1 MFARFG
7 TIIWIPN
14 SNLLNLYKW
23 FNSFERCLMTI
34 GACTS
39 SLLLLSLAA
48 CRWHRKSHGETQSGC
63 FSDQWALVAKTSF
76 GDGYSLAT
84 QGCLPWNMVATVH
97 DIRRIGYWMARIGSM
112 VAFWWRGNWSQSP
125 GWCQM
130 YDIFGAREWSES
142 MWGYNVTETLAAG
155 FMKFETPSETTY
167 PFVGRGRTQVVKPQK
182 HIKFHFVSVLTI
194 FVSNSSPFIKFK
206 FRAIGGFRVEWL
218 ARCRN
223 SEWSQNLFQD
233 ALILA
238 ELTCVHTLQ
247 CVLKVTSIF
256 TNFINFTY
264 YKIAG

>member
-1 MFARFG
+1 MEKR
-7 TIIWIPN
+7 
-14 SNLLNLYKW
+14 NLDVFL
-23 FNSFERCLMTI
+23 
-34 GACTS
+34 TS
-39 SLLLLSLAA
+39 ELWLQKLLL
-48 CRWHRKSHGETQSGC
+48 E
-63 FSDQWALVAKTSF
+63 
-76 GDGYSLAT
+76 DGYSLAT

-206 FRAIGGFRVEWL
+206 FRAIGGFRVEWAGSMQEFRVVAEFCSRTL
-218 ARCRN
+218 WSWRN
-223 SEWSQNLFQD
+223 SLAYILFN
-233 ALILA
+233 A
-238 ELTCVHTLQ
+238 C
-247 CVLKVTSIF
+247 
-256 TNFINFTY
+256 
-264 YKIAG
+264 